1 MLTLVSIVRRW
12 FALIASVAAAAGI
25 VSFVVTTRHEWA
37 WLAIAGLASV
47 VASLGFQNWK
57 LSRLQRNRHKVMDG
71 LALLAREGA
80 SQLERAIADDD
91 VWAAAKT
98 YELWQRK
105 TRIFLVK
112 HMRIVDVAL
121 FEGPTGSQFRASK
134 GDIQALASR
143 WEESLVRVHELLR
156 LREGG

>member
-1 MLTLVSIVRRW
+1 MSTLVSIVRRW
-12 FALIASVAAAAGI
+12 VGFIAGVAAAAGF
-25 VSFVVTTRHEWA
+25 VSFVVTARHEWA
-37 WLAIAGLASV
+37 WLAIGGLVSV
-47 VASLGFQNWK
+47 VASLGLQNWR
-57 LSRLQRNRHKVMDG
+57 LSRPQRDRDKVMDG
-71 LALLAREGA
+71 LAFIAREGA
-80 SQLERAIADDD
+80 SQLERAIAGDD

-105 TRIFLVK
+105 TRIFLVE

-134 GDIQALASR
+134 GDMRALASH

-156 LREGG
+156 LRDGV